1 MLHELELLFTAVPE
15 ETATKKD
22 YFDAIVQNNCL
33 GKRSMVNRHLTFRH
47 MATLY
52 SLDGNSPLFQAL
64 RYLWHRD
71 ATAHPL
77 LAALCSYAR
86 DSLFRLT
93 FPFLLSLH
101 EEQAYSRSE
110 LEHFIEEQQPGRFS
124 KISLESLAQHLASS
138 WTQAGYLQGCIN
150 KHRSRATASP
160 GSVAYA
166 LFLGYLSG
174 ARGSLLLHSQYARML
189 DCPAEQVLIM
199 AKQAS
204 SMGWIVCNHIDNVLE
219 VRFPNFLTTKAQEM
233 LREQNQ
239 TTAAKL

>member
-1 MLHELELLFTAVPE
+1 MIKTSLSPLLEIQLNIPFSSKGSAHTARTMMLHELELLFTAVPE

-101 EEQAYSRSE
+101 EEQA
-110 LEHFIEEQQPGRFS
+110 
-124 KISLESLAQHLASS
+124 
-138 WTQAGYLQGCIN
+138 
-150 KHRSRATASP
+150 
-160 GSVAYA
+160 
-166 LFLGYLSG
+166 
-174 ARGSLLLHSQYARML
+174 
-189 DCPAEQVLIM
+189 
-199 AKQAS
+199 
-204 SMGWIVCNHIDNVLE
+204 
-219 VRFPNFLTTKAQEM
+219 
-233 LREQNQ
+233 
-239 TTAAKL
+239 